1 MAINTFYNRCLSLFV
16 MFGINT
22 EMITGIALVLL
33 AILFMIGAVF
43 FKPWETILIVDY
55 VLVAIGAAFIAL
67 GVWTRRNS
75 KKEQTEEPS
84 HH

>member
-1 MAINTFYNRCLSLFV
+1 

-43 FKPWETILIVDY
+43 FKPWETILIADY

-67 GVWTRRNS
+67 GIWTRRNS
-75 KKEQTEEPS
+75 KKEQTKEPS

>member
-1 MAINTFYNRCLSLFV
+1 

-67 GVWTRRNS
+67 GLWTRRNS